1 MKQKLTAMLLVLACW
16 AAAAQPVSTV
26 VTCPGEDASQSMRI
40 SWAAPAKGYYVKY
53 SAVGNEGNTV
63 TLRPET
69 EFRCTTFDGVNSKA
83 ADGSDMVEQAVITKC
98 GATLKNLQPNTRY
111 SYVICDPSGNAACPE
126 HRFITA
132 GAAEWQCCVISDFHA
147 YTPLQH
153 RQDARAEASE
163 MILKVEPGS

>member
-26 VTCPGEDASQSMRI
+26 VTCPGEDASHSMRI
-40 SWAAPAKGYYVKY
+40 GWAAPATGYYVKY

-69 EFRCTTFDGVNSKA
+69 EFRCTTFAGVNSKA
-83 ADGSDMVEQAVITKC
+83 ADGSDVVEQAVITKC

-111 SYVICDPSGNAACPE
+111 SYVIWARWSWPRRPRSWAWMPFMTLCMRWLRTKPVTAAL
-126 HRFITA
+126 
-132 GAAEWQCCVISDFHA
+132 W
-147 YTPLQH
+147 
-153 RQDARAEASE
+153 RAC
-163 MILKVEPGS
+163 